1 VDSHVFNE
9 PRLASLVA
17 TATFV
22 RLVNGLVE
30 AMGQRMDAAKT
41 IPEGVLLRTDDGF
54 LHVFLEDPNQV
65 SLDLVRRLYTE
76 EERNPV
82 HVVVLTPGHL
92 PLAITAEILQR
103 SGTVVEGARFAELA
117 RQLGLESFL
126 GEEPRPVPA
135 VRPRLLPSAQLLDA
149 VMTRARTWLD
159 WGVPALALR
168 FYRQAAQMKPGFLP
182 ARIGLGRAL
191 LGLGLV
197 DDADRVFSEIL
208 AGRADDLDARL
219 GHAAVLGARSRPKEE
234 IAVYRAL
241 LAEDEAR
248 VEVRAHLLAAL
259 IELGDWAAAR
269 VEVEAMLEGTPEDP
283 QLRFL
288 RSVTLLRTGKKE
300 DAEHER
306 VEARKLG
313 LTHERETALCQ
324 HLGIAPPPPPEGTET
339 SAGTAAPARKPRR
352 PSTRKTPSKHAS
364 SGSASRR
371 TPAPTRPRASV
382 RRPPP
387 RKGK

>member
-9 PRLASLVA
+9 PRLAKVVA
-17 TATFV
+17 SANFV
-22 RLVNGLVE
+22 QLVNGLVE
-30 AMGQRMDAAKT
+30 AMGQRMDSART

-76 EERNPV
+76 EARLPV

-103 SGTVVEGARFAELA
+103 SGTVVEAARFAELA
-117 RQLGLESFL
+117 RQLGLESYL
-126 GEEPRPVPA
+126 GEEPRPTA
-135 VRPRLLPSAQLLDA
+135 VIRPRLLPSAQLLDA
-149 VMTRARTWLD
+149 AMLRARTWLD

-168 FYRQAAQMKPGFLP
+168 FYRQATQLKPGFLP
-182 ARIGLGRAL
+182 ARIGIGRAL

-197 DDADRVFSEIL
+197 EDADRAFAEVLIVRPS
-208 AGRADDLDARL
+208 DLDARL
-219 GHAAVLGARSRPKEE
+219 GRAAVLGARSRPKEE

-259 IELGDWAAAR
+259 VELGDWDAAR
-269 VEVEAMLEGTPEDP
+269 VEVEAMLEATPEDP

-288 RSVTLLRTGKKE
+288 RSAALARTGEKE
-300 DAEHER
+300 AAERER
-306 VEARKLG
+306 AEARALG
-313 LTHERETALCQ
+313 LSYEREATLCQ
-324 HLGIAPPPPPEGTET
+324 HLGLPPPPPP
-339 SAGTAAPARKPRR
+339 AGQEPM
-352 PSTRKTPSKHAS
+352 PSKRVP
-364 SGSASRR
+364 SRR
-371 TPAPTRPRASV
+371 ARRATV
-382 RRPPP
+382 RRRRPPP
-387 RKGK
+387 KPRAVVRRRPPSKARARPPARRTLPRKGK